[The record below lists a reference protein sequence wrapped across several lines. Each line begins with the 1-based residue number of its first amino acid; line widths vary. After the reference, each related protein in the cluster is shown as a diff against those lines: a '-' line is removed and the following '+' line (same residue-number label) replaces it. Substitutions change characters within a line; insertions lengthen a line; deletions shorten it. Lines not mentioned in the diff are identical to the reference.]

1 MQYPFLHRSRCNCT
15 IGERKAKT
23 KNNAGRF
30 SPQPSV
36 LEWPGRKIKWLSL
49 SPTWKRRHSPELQNR
64 SSAPS
69 SGRGECEKET
79 WPMQFRNCFSRQFV
93 IQVDPTENRNH
104 YLGHID
110 APISIGLYRSR
121 FVRNCFAWSFEPA
134 IFRNQQI
141 ILPHK
146 AMNPLLINRKL
157 FMISEIC
164 PDTTITLI
172 WMFRLQLLDLL
183 Q

>member
-1 MQYPFLHRSRCNCT
+1 MIADQLRYIPRLFNSIWKLEIDSLIQSRDPIRRLAAQAHMSGQQFLGFPVNHD
-15 IGERKAKT
+15 
-23 KNNAGRF
+23 
-30 SPQPSV
+30 
-36 LEWPGRKIKWLSL
+36 
-49 SPTWKRRHSPELQNR
+49 
-64 SSAPS
+64 
-69 SGRGECEKET
+69 
-79 WPMQFRNCFSRQFV
+79 M
-93 IQVDPTENRNH
+93 QVDPAENRNH
-104 YLGHID
+104 HFGHIG

-164 PDTTITLI
+164 PDTTITPI